1 MSCHIQCGDLLVL
14 GGDCLC
20 ARGVVGAFIM
30 EYTSPGGI
38 AVAKFL
44 AAVTSLV
51 ILGVAVLVPPT
62 KGQHHDVRHGRHYN
76 RHRIHDLDY
85 EDSTVVMPPQF
96 LNVKHNVTVIEGDM
110 ATLPCA
116 VRNLGTKQIAWRK
129 VGDNHI
135 LTVGS
140 FTWVRENNIQVDNKF
155 EDGQVSRWNLLIK
168 AVKKEDE
175 GTYQCQITDK
185 TPLRIHIYLT
195 VKPRPPVNKSVVAPR
210 LTEPQLPSSVFNLTG
225 TEFVDRN
232 DPILLECKATGAT
245 LAPEKVDW
253 FKDGLKLDTNN
264 RDHPRIQLEEYTSL
278 QEERTL
284 ISKLRIEHAD
294 INDSGLYICRISVS
308 EVASIKVTVLV
319 ADTTNVKRGTGA
331 HEEEAGLNGH
341 SAATQHTSVVL
352 TLSFFCLL
360 HILL

>member
-1 MSCHIQCGDLLVL
+1 MASSKQCEQTHIPITDKSTLIQEQLIEISTNEELKPMSEQG
-14 GGDCLC
+14 
-20 ARGVVGAFIM
+20 
-30 EYTSPGGI
+30 YQ
-38 AVAKFL
+38 K
-44 AAVTSLV
+44 
-51 ILGVAVLVPPT
+51 
-62 KGQHHDVRHGRHYN
+62 
-76 RHRIHDLDY
+76 
-85 EDSTVVMPPQF
+85 
-96 LNVKHNVTVIEGDM
+96 
-110 ATLPCA
+110 
-116 VRNLGTKQIAWRK
+116 IAWRK

-155 EDGQVSRWNLLIK
+155 EDGQVSRWNLIIK

-195 VKPRPPVNKSVVAPR
+195 VKPRPPVNK
-210 LTEPQLPSSVFNLTG
+210 SVFNLTG